1 MVSMGDYDLRLVG
14 LCRDM
19 LRMHESTAIDL
30 EQWDNAK
37 EFVRR
42 YIDLAIADIK
52 AELAEVERKMESQV
66 A

>member
-1 MVSMGDYDLRLVG
+1 MGDYDLRLVG